1 MVKMPTRAPTTLIRI
16 VLVEPYTLVRAALQ
30 EILGRERDLEIVREE
45 ATIADAAAYLRN
57 DPADVVLVDTEML
70 GEDLV
75 TALQQLKRECPG
87 AAIVLLGHQRGD
99 RELFQAVQAGAA
111 AHVLDVVRPTELA
124 RTIRAVAAGEYLIDA
139 EVAARPVVAH
149 RVLDVFREATMAGEI
164 LVGDPPRR
172 AFTRLTRR
180 ETQVLT
186 AISEGMSNKEIATVL
201 SISEHTVRN
210 TVKAVLRKLA
220 VNNRTRAV
228 LVALREAW
236 IPAPESTRPSVH

>member
-1 MVKMPTRAPTTLIRI
+1 MPTRTASRSIRI
-16 VLVEPYTLVRAALQ
+16 VLVEPYALVRAALR
-30 EILGRERDLEIVREE
+30 EILGRERDVEIVGEE
-45 ATIADAAAYLRN
+45 ATIADAAALLRS
-57 DPADVVLVDTEML
+57 DPADVILVDTETM

-75 TALQQLKRECPG
+75 PELQQLKRECPG

-99 RELFQAVQAGAA
+99 RELFRAVQAGAA
-111 AHVLDVVRPTELA
+111 AHVQDAVRPAELA

-139 EVAARPVVAH
+139 DVAARPVVAH
-149 RVLDVFREATMAGEI
+149 RVLDVFREATLTGEI

-186 AISEGMSNKEIATVL
+186 AISEGMSNKEIASVL
-201 SISEHTVRN
+201 TISEHTVRN

-228 LVALREAW
+228 LVALRESW
-236 IPAPESTRPSVH
+236 IPTPETPRPTPH